1 MSSSWTDWTDVLLN
15 TRYSVADTAAESG
28 RRSQRQR
35 VKEVTVVHTT
45 PRARR
50 LAAPL
55 AIVAAMLALG
65 AGSAHASLLPDDGAG
80 CRDYSLSQVFLP
92 WADPA
97 SYTPAPGGSF
107 EKGNGHWTLV
117 GASRDTADN
126 EPYRVGGAADHS
138 SLAIAD
144 GGTALSPAM
153 CVGLG
158 EPDSRVFF
166 KQTGGLPGAT
176 LQVDVLFDDVTGTTQ
191 AQTVAELGVAPAWV
205 LSPQILTMANLLP
218 TLGAGSS
225 AVAFRFTAIGGS
237 FKIDDLYVDPY
248 RNG

>member
-1 MSSSWTDWTDVLLN
+1 V
-15 TRYSVADTAAESG
+15 
-28 RRSQRQR
+28 Q
-35 VKEVTVVHTT
+35 TT

-55 AIVAAMLALG
+55 AVVAALLALG
-65 AGSAHASLLPDDGAG
+65 AAGSAHASLLPDSGAG
-80 CRDYSLSQVFLP
+80 CNDYSMSQVFLP

-97 SYTPAPGGSF
+97 NYTRVPGGSF
-107 EKGNGHWTLV
+107 EKSNGHWTLV
-117 GASRDTADN
+117 GASRDPSDN
-126 EPYRVGGAADHS
+126 EPYRVGGASDHS

-144 GGTALSPAM
+144 GGIALSPAM

-166 KQTGGLPGAT
+166 KQTGGVPGAM

-191 AQTVAELGVAPAWV
+191 AQTVAELGVSPAWV

-248 RNG
+248 RHG